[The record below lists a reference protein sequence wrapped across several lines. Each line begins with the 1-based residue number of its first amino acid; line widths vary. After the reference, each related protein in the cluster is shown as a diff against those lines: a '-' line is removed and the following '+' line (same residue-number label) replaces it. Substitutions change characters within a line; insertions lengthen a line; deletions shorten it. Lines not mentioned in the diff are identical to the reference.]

1 MLPTAIIRS
10 LRTPQ
15 LTAPD
20 FTPTKFHTT
29 DDKAWFAN
37 ALLKFLAD
45 DCPQSA
51 FTDRLYVRLSNSFG
65 NIAHHDRTRFYD
77 NFFVTSERKIGFLE
91 QTLRWPCYG
100 AAEFTF
106 CDVEILV
113 QSRIAATNLLA
124 IEQSRRDAEI
134 ARRERELLA
143 RLKAKYE
150 SIPRADPTP
159 SPITT
164 STLAPSAVPTPRQG
178 SLFDLSQ

>member
-15 LTAPD
+15 LTAAD
-20 FTPTKFHTT
+20 FTPTKFHSA

-45 DCPQSA
+45 DCPRSG

-65 NIAHHDRTRFYD
+65 HIAHHDPQG
-77 NFFVTSERKIGFLE
+77 FFEHFFLALETKAQFLE
-91 QTLRWPCYG
+91 QTLQWPCYG
-100 AAEFTF
+100 SAEFTF

-113 QSRIAATNLLA
+113 QSRITTANLLA
-124 IEQSRRDAEI
+124 IVKAQRDSDV
-134 ARRERELLA
+134 ARRERELFE

-150 SIPRADPTP
+150 PISRPDSPPDP
-159 SPITT
+159 
-164 STLAPSAVPTPRQG
+164 APATAPMLRQG
-178 SLFDLSQ
+178 SLFDFSA

>member
-20 FTPTKFHTT
+20 FTPTKFHTA

-51 FTDRLYVRLSNSFG
+51 FTDRLYARLSSSFG
-65 NIAHHDRTRFYD
+65 HIAHHDRHGFYE
-77 NFFVTSERKIGFLE
+77 NFFVTSDRKLEFLE

-100 AAEFTF
+100 AAEHTF

-113 QSRIAATNLLA
+113 QSRIASADLFA
-124 IEQSRRDAEI
+124 IERSRRDAEI
-134 ARRERELLA
+134 GLRERELLA

-150 SIPRADPTP
+150 PTP
-159 SPITT
+159 RFDPPPIPT
-164 STLAPSAVPTPRQG
+164 STPVPSAAPKPRQG
-178 SLFDLSQ
+178 SLFDLS